1 MVEKRMGKVVG
12 GQFGEVTG
20 RQLRR
25 KGKWGWKMGRNVRR
39 GGDSDIY
46 PNQLGS

>member
-1 MVEKRMGKVVG
+1 MGRKKDGEGGGRAIWRGDRQAAEKKGRVG
-12 GQFGEVTG
+12 
-20 RQLRR
+20 
-25 KGKWGWKMGRNVRR
+25 MGRNVRR

>member
-1 MVEKRMGKVVG
+1 MIGRKKDGEG
-12 GQFGEVTG
+12 GGRVTG

-25 KGKWGWKMGRNVRR
+25 KGEWGWKMGRNVRR

>member
-1 MVEKRMGKVVG
+1 MGRKKDGEG
-12 GQFGEVTG
+12 GGRAIWRGDRQAAEGE
-20 RQLRR
+20 
-25 KGKWGWKMGRNVRR
+25 WGWKMGRNVRR